1 MATKPETTFYTS
13 IHKLLDKKLHREK
26 MNNPYRSGTADC
38 WYSGTADDLWVE
50 YKYATKVPVKAP
62 ILIQRELSAQQLLW
76 LEGRYVEGRN
86 VVVIL
91 GTPLGAWIYE
101 RRSWEHEGVTADQLR
116 LFGRSKK
123 EVADYIW
130 RRTMIT

>member
-13 IHKLLDKKLHREK
+13 IHKLLDKRLHREK
-26 MNNPYRSGTADC
+26 MNNPYRSGTADV

-50 YKYATKVPVKAP
+50 YKYVTKVPKMAP
-62 ILIQRELSAQQLLW
+62 IMVHKELSAQQLLW
-76 LEGRYVEGRN
+76 LQGRYEEGRN

-91 GTPLGAWIYE
+91 GTPLGAWIYQG
-101 RRSWEHEGVTADQLR
+101 RDWETLGVSAADLKIH
-116 LFGRSKK
+116 GRSKQ